1 MILDIDLGN
10 TRIKWRE
17 TTAQYGKSTS
27 RSMPLSHVTAEMELD
42 LTTRPRRVRVASVRG
57 PEAEA
62 ELVSWCERLC
72 GVTPEFARSTRVAAG
87 VRNGYEQPERLGVD
101 RWLAILAAYNMARA
115 GVVVIDVGT
124 AITADGVNGSGQHIG
139 GYICPGMRLMERSL
153 QANTNLVRFTE
164 THPRKMNPGINTGSA
179 VSAGVLAATVG
190 FAQQSWSKLSALS
203 GATIAMLT
211 GGDAEVV
218 APHLL
223 FPVQLASEIVLDGL
237 GLAVP

>member
-17 TTAQYGKSTS
+17 TTAQYGKSPS
-27 RSMPLSHVTAEMELD
+27 RSMPLSHVTAEMDLD
-42 LTTRPRRVRVASVRG
+42 LTTRPQRVRVASVRG

-62 ELVSWCERLC
+62 GFVLWCEHIC
-72 GVTPEFARSTRVAAG
+72 GVTPEFARSTRIAAG

-101 RWLAILAAYNMARA
+101 RWLAILAAYNITRA
-115 GVVVIDVGT
+115 AVVVIDLGT
-124 AITADGVNGSGQHIG
+124 AITADAVHGAGQHLG

-153 QANTNLVRFTE
+153 QANTNLVCFSDIRQPGMT
-164 THPRKMNPGINTGSA
+164 PGINTESA
-179 VSAGVLAATVG
+179 ISAGVLTAAVG
-190 FAQQSWSKLSALS
+190 FAQQSWASLSALS
-203 GATIAMLT
+203 GATVAMLT
-211 GGDAEVV
+211 GGDAGVV

-223 FPVQLASEIVLDGL
+223 FPAQVNNDLVLDGL

>member
-1 MILDIDLGN
+1 VILDIDLGN

-17 TTAQYGKSTS
+17 TTAQYGKSTT
-27 RSMPLSHVTAEMELD
+27 RSMPLPHVTARMDLD

-62 ELVSWCERLC
+62 ELVSWCEHIC
-72 GVTPEFARSTRVAAG
+72 GLTPEFARSTADAGG

-101 RWLAILAAYNMARA
+101 RWLAILAAYNMARG

-124 AITADGVNGSGQHIG
+124 AITADGVHGSGQHIG

-153 QANTNLVRFTE
+153 QANTNLVRFADT
-164 THPRKMNPGINTGSA
+164 PAPSMNPGINTGSA
-179 VSAGVLAATVG
+179 VSAGVLAAAVG

-203 GATIAMLT
+203 GASIAMLT
-211 GGDAEVV
+211 GGDAGVV

-223 FPVQLASEIVLDGL
+223 FPVELASDLVLDGL
-237 GLAVP
+237 RLALP